1 MDPGPVPRK
10 QASPHQGSA
19 GWVMIML
26 HYNFIIDQ
34 KPKLNK
40 MFGKE
45 SQLLLQTQTI
55 ALYCICASFSPMS
68 HGLLEYRD
76 LLYLSLGLSLGPSP
90 PHRDA
95 LWSGLEQ
102 LLKRSKW
109 SWPRDVRSSCR
120 HPGRTSM
127 MECLFPV
134 LGLGS
139 HVYSTMTDR
148 HKMEWRVSTSSPA
161 SSQAAWSCCAS
172 TNEAVQETALD
183 KVQL

>member
-1 MDPGPVPRK
+1 MPRK

-102 LLKRSKW
+102 LLKGSKW